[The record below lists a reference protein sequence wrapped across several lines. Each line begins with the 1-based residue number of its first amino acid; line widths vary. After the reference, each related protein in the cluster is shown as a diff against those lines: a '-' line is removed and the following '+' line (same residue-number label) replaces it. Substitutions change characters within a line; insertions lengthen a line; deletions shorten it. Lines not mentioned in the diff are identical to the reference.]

1 MLRQDLSHAAAFNE
15 GNVGCIRFPPH
26 MDFANRYT
34 VHFETKCNFM
44 RWLNEHRE
52 YFKGVR
58 SAARIAVWRPRE
70 NMAMSGRLAYT
81 ATMRMEQLLVETCR
95 GFDFV
100 LEESPKA
107 LRRYDLVVVPN
118 VECMSWKQIEGLVA
132 YAAEGGGLLIG
143 QDAAV
148 YDLWHRRRIEN
159 SWAALF
165 GTASAKNVVA
175 DAVAQGVAG
184 VLVAASTQNQSDAVT
199 LVAHGKGRAAYCPMI
214 VDPAT
219 QPSLM
224 TVQGGLNCGLDYAN
238 WVIPERAKQIN
249 QALDSL
255 LKGKERRRVSGERGL
270 LAEFLRQEEEG
281 RELIHLV
288 NLRPAPQSHCEVE
301 LGSKVERS
309 AISVLYPPTDAPPRW
324 TAMDEKDGTRIVF
337 DHLDV
342 YAVVVV
348 QTPAREKTSRSVSE
362 ARQRL
367 HA

>member
-1 MLRQDLSHAAAFNE
+1 MRLDFCILAEVAAWTKELNTEVAITINNALPAVRENAPLMLGTDPIGIGYYTDGSLDEDAYGPQLHENGLLTHRVRQFKLCRAVGTIGVTYMSEQEERMLRQDLSHAAAFNE
-15 GNVGCIRFPPH
+15 GNVGCIGFPPH

-52 YFKGVR
+52 YFKGV
-58 SAARIAVWRPRE
+58 AARLALRSGGREKTWRCRGDWPTPPRCGWS
-70 NMAMSGRLAYT
+70 NW
-81 ATMRMEQLLVETCR
+81 LVETCR

-159 SWAALF
+159 PWAALF
-165 GTASAKNVVA
+165 GTASAKSVVA

-199 LVAHGKGRAAYCPMI
+199 LVGTARGGRHI
-214 VDPAT
+214 
-219 QPSLM
+219 
-224 TVQGGLNCGLDYAN
+224 
-238 WVIPERAKQIN
+238 
-249 QALDSL
+249 
-255 LKGKERRRVSGERGL
+255 
-270 LAEFLRQEEEG
+270 
-281 RELIHLV
+281 
-288 NLRPAPQSHCEVE
+288 
-301 LGSKVERS
+301 
-309 AISVLYPPTDAPPRW
+309 
-324 TAMDEKDGTRIVF
+324 
-337 DHLDV
+337 
-342 YAVVVV
+342 
-348 QTPAREKTSRSVSE
+348 AR
-362 ARQRL
+362 
-367 HA
+367 